1 MTPILTLINLNKDF
15 IFHHQGGTRLQVLN
29 RFSMKFYPSCA
40 SILAGPSG
48 VGKSTLLRMIY
59 AGYRTCQGKILIRH
73 RGKTVD
79 MATAEPA
86 LVYEIRRHT
95 IGYVSQFLRV
105 VPRVSALDTVI
116 EPLVA
121 RGTAESKAK
130 IRGKEMLERLRIP
143 ENLWP
148 LSATTFSGGEQQRIN
163 LARGFIAPYP
173 VMLLDEPT
181 ASLDPKN
188 KQTVINLIKES
199 VDTGACV
206 IGVFH
211 DKADQKKIKAQTVTL
226 APAVKQAPKQGPTRQ
241 KEARA

>member
-1 MTPILTLINLNKDF
+1 MRKTDAILTLINLNKDF
-15 IFHHQGGTRLQVLN
+15 VFHHQGGTRLNVLDK
-29 RFSMKFYPSCA
+29 FSMKFFPAGA
-40 SILAGPSG
+40 SILTGPSG
-48 VGKSTLLRMIY
+48 AGKSTLLRMIY
-59 AGYRTCQGKILIRH
+59 AGYRTSEGKILVRH
-73 RGKTVD
+73 RGKMVD
-79 MATAEPA
+79 MASAPPA
-86 LVYEIRRHT
+86 TVYEVRRHT

-121 RGTAESKAK
+121 RGTSEAKAK
-130 IRGKEMLERLRIP
+130 ARGKEILERLRIP
-143 ENLWP
+143 ENLWQ

-188 KQTVINLIKES
+188 RQTAIELIRES
-199 VDTGACV
+199 VDAGTCV

-211 DKADQKKIKAQTVTL
+211 NKSDQKKISGRAIDMS
-226 APAVKQAPKQGPTRQ
+226 AAGREETR
-241 KEARA
+241 A

>member
-1 MTPILTLINLNKDF
+1 MNNMDPTLTLINLHKDF
-15 IFHHQGGTRLQVLN
+15 VFHHQGGTRLQVLN
-29 RFSMKFYPSCA
+29 NFSMKFYPSSA
-40 SILAGPSG
+40 SILTGPSG

-59 AGYRTCQGKILIRH
+59 AGYRTPKGKILIRH
-73 RGKTVD
+73 RDQTVD
-79 MATAEPA
+79 MASASPA

-121 RGTAESKAK
+121 RGIAESMAK

-143 ENLWP
+143 ENLWK

-163 LARGFIAPYP
+163 IARGFIAPYP

-181 ASLDPKN
+181 ASLDPRN
-188 KQTVINLIKES
+188 KQTVIELITES
-199 VDTGACV
+199 VDAGTCV

-211 DKADQKKIKAQTVTL
+211 DQTDREKINGRAVNM
-226 APAVKQAPKQGPTRQ
+226 APAGENPRTERQEAQA
-241 KEARA
+241 

>member
-1 MTPILTLINLNKDF
+1 MKNMDPILSLIHLHKDF
-15 IFHHQGGTRLQVLN
+15 IFHHQGGTRLSVLDN
-29 RFSMKFYPSCA
+29 FSMKFYPSCT
-40 SILAGPSG
+40 SILTGPSG

-59 AGYRTCQGKILIRH
+59 AGYSTPKGKILIRH
-73 RGKTVD
+73 RGRTVD
-79 MATAEPA
+79 MASAPPA

-121 RGTAESKAK
+121 RGIAESKAK
-130 IRGKEMLERLRIP
+130 VRGKELLERLRIP
-143 ENLWP
+143 ENLWA

-163 LARGFIAPYP
+163 IARGFIAPYP

-181 ASLDPKN
+181 ASLDPRN
-188 KQTVINLIKES
+188 KQTVIDLITES
-199 VDTGACV
+199 VDAGTCV

-211 DKADQKKIKAQTVTL
+211 DKADQKKIKVRAVNM
-226 APAVKQAPKQGPTRQ
+226 APADISPLTEKQEVQA
-241 KEARA
+241 

>member
-1 MTPILTLINLNKDF
+1 MTTDPILTLINLNKDF
-15 IFHHQGGTRLQVLN
+15 IFHHQGGTRLRVLD

-40 SILAGPSG
+40 SILTGPSG
-48 VGKSTLLRMIY
+48 AGKSTLLRMIY
-59 AGYRTCQGKILIRH
+59 AGYQTPEGKILIRH
-73 RGKTVD
+73 KGKTVD

-121 RGTAESKAK
+121 RGIAESKAK
-130 IRGKEMLERLRIP
+130 AKGKKMLKRLRIP
-143 ENLWP
+143 ENLWQ

-163 LARGFIAPYP
+163 IARGFIAPYP

-181 ASLDPKN
+181 ASLDPEN
-188 KQTVINLIKES
+188 KQTVIDLIRES
-199 VDTGACV
+199 VDEGTCV

-211 DKADQKKIKAQTVTL
+211 DKTDQKKINGLTV
-226 APAVKQAPKQGPTRQ
+226 AMARPEK
-241 KEARA
+241 KEASA